1 MLYAVNIEKL
11 FSAFE
16 FENKVK
22 FFSMQALNL
31 FLGSAFVGLTRP
43 RMGFSEERFKGGR
56 INVPYNS
63 ATYVF

>member
-43 RMGFSEERFKGGR
+43 RMGFSEEK
-56 INVPYNS
+56 V
-63 ATYVF
+63 